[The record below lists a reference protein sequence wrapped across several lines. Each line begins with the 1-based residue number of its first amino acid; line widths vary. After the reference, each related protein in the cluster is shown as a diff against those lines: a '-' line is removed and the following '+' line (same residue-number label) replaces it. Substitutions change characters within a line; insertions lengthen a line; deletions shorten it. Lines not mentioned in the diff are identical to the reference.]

1 MTSAALNELR
11 REERLC
17 DVVIKVDDVEFKAH
31 KVILCGCS
39 AYFRALFTGAWATS
53 EKQVYNIPGVLP
65 EMMNLIICYAYTDS
79 VPVTEDNVV
88 EILAAADQFLVPGIV
103 QACSFF
109 LEDQLCLN
117 NCIGIWKLVDFY
129 HCPDLKY
136 KVFLYILYHF
146 LEVVNASKEF
156 LDLSVQELAAI
167 IENDHLNVRRED
179 KVFETI
185 LYWINHLPAQRR
197 GYISELLPKVRLGF
211 MTADYLQHNVID
223 NDLVKDSF
231 ECIPTIND
239 AVNAFLDIR
248 AYGLANL
255 DYSSPLIRP
264 RLPPAILL
272 ATGGKDGSTPVTSV
286 QAYDLRADR
295 WWTLSTEEICRAHH
309 GTAVLN
315 GSMYLIGG
323 CSREAHLNTV
333 LRFDLVTRTWHEVG
347 SMEYCRCY
355 VSVAVLNGC
364 IYAMGGYNGHA
375 YYNTVECY
383 RQETNQWTMAP
394 PMRTK
399 RCGASSATLN
409 GKIYMCGGFNGRRSL
424 SSAECYDPE
433 TRQWT
438 LISHM
443 RNSRSGL
450 GVVAYKD
457 CIYAVGGTF
466 TGTSHLCSAEAY
478 NPQTNRWHAVP
489 SMSAPRSYFGI
500 EVVDEQLFVVGG
512 FNGVNTM
519 MSVERYD
526 EEAGM
531 WYDASNTRVP
541 CSGLSCSVLHGNHAV
556 VEQLF
561 PRDATTLAN
570 VQQAAGG
577 SV

>member
-1 MTSAALNELR
+1 MEKAIRQMASAALSELR

-17 DVVIKVDDVEFKAH
+17 DVVIKVGDVEFKAH

-53 EKQVYNIPGVLP
+53 EKQVYSIPGVLP
-65 EMMNLIICYAYTDS
+65 EIMNLIICYAYTNF

-88 EILAAADQFLVPGIV
+88 EILAAADQFLVPGMV

-109 LEDQLCLN
+109 LEDQLCLK

-156 LDLSVQELAAI
+156 LDLSVQEVAAI

-197 GYISELLPKVRLGF
+197 GYISELLPK
-211 MTADYLQHNVID
+211 
-223 NDLVKDSF
+223 
-231 ECIPTIND
+231 
-239 AVNAFLDIR
+239 
-248 AYGLANL
+248 
-255 DYSSPLIRP
+255 
-264 RLPPAILL
+264 
-272 ATGGKDGSTPVTSV
+272 
-286 QAYDLRADR
+286 
-295 WWTLSTEEICRAHH
+295 
-309 GTAVLN
+309 
-315 GSMYLIGG
+315 
-323 CSREAHLNTV
+323 
-333 LRFDLVTRTWHEVG
+333 
-347 SMEYCRCY
+347 
-355 VSVAVLNGC
+355 
-364 IYAMGGYNGHA
+364 IY
-375 YYNTVECY
+375 T
-383 RQETNQWTMAP
+383 
-394 PMRTK
+394 
-399 RCGASSATLN
+399 
-409 GKIYMCGGFNGRRSL
+409 CGGFNGRRSL

-438 LISHM
+438 LIAHM

-478 NPQTNRWHAVP
+478 NPQTNRWLAVP

-512 FNGVNTM
+512 FNGTTTM

-531 WYDASNTRVP
+531 WYDASNTRLP
-541 CSGLSCSVLHGNHAV
+541 CSGLSCSVLHGNHTV
-556 VEQLF
+556 VEKLF

-570 VQQAAGG
+570 VQGAAGG
-577 SV
+577 SI